1 MPLGVAELRPL
12 RRAEGLRLGPGWS
25 HALLHAPHPGMLF
38 ARISLRYAVLP
49 LQKMDALLTRSFFS
63 SSCVADSD
71 VVQWPAG
78 EPGPPGFTHHRGPQQ
93 MVAHLYAKQL
103 TLLEL
108 HAVEISAV
116 HSRDH
121 RLEVGLRGAPLHPER
136 SHGHP
141 SFLGNSFVSTA
152 KFQLL
157 YVLKVLNVVPV
168 EKLAEAVAATQKPQR
183 PSSEALLP
191 LM

>member
-1 MPLGVAELRPL
+1 MPTASSPLRPL

-38 ARISLRYAVLP
+38 ARISLRYAVLVRGCSDGVSCLAGGWTRWP
-49 LQKMDALLTRSFFS
+49 LCGQLGNRVLGLGDVCLT
-63 SSCVADSD
+63 
-71 VVQWPAG
+71 
-78 EPGPPGFTHHRGPQQ
+78 EQ

-121 RLEVGLRGAPLHPER
+121 RLEVGLRG
-136 SHGHP
+136 
-141 SFLGNSFVSTA
+141 STA
-152 KFQLL
+152 AKRADGSSVERLL
-157 YVLKVLNVVPV
+157 RR
-168 EKLAEAVAATQKPQR
+168 AAGHSWPRILEGTKG
-183 PSSEALLP
+183 
-191 LM
+191 